1 MNYYKKILQGNMA
14 RKCCKE
20 MWQGTTTRIYGEEGF
35 LDGSDEKEKYFTTSS
50 IPSFFF
56 IPNFHVFCFIIL
68 IFNFDFSYIRFSW
81 DCVQVGNAKKL

>member
-1 MNYYKKILQGNMA
+1 
-14 RKCCKE
+14 
-20 MWQGTTTRIYGEEGF
+20 MWQGTTIRKYGEEGF
-35 LDGSDEKEKYFTTSS
+35 LDGSDERAKYFTTPEAAASPYTTSS

-68 IFNFDFSYIRFSW
+68 IFDLDVSYIRFSW